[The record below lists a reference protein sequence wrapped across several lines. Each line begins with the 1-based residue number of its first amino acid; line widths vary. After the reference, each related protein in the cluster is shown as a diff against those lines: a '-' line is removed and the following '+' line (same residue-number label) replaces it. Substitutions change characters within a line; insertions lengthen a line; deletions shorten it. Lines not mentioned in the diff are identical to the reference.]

1 MRMYKTQMN
10 DVVYQIWPRS
20 FKDSN
25 GDGIGDLQGI
35 ISKLDYL
42 QALGIKTIW
51 LCPVYVSP
59 NVDYG
64 YDVSDYYNIQP
75 EYGTMADMDQL
86 ISEAKKRG
94 IGILMD
100 LVANHTSSEHPWFK
114 QAISDS
120 NSIYRDYYIFRE
132 GKNGKAPNNWISVF
146 GGPAWTKSTIENE
159 YYLTMFTPQQVDLNW
174 KNPEVRQE
182 IYKIMKFWMNKGIAG
197 FRMDVINII
206 AKAEGLPDKDPHK
219 KGLQFA
225 GDLIVSQPMSH
236 EYLREMYE
244 EVMSKYPGLYL
255 GEGMIVNKDSC
266 AQYCGFDR
274 KELDM
279 MFHFDLVLIGC
290 GPLGKYDFTKLYHW
304 TIPEFKNIFNT
315 WNLTAY
321 ENKFWMGNFL
331 SNHDNGRSVSRFGD
345 EKSFR
350 AESQKALLM
359 STITA
364 YGTPFIYQGEEIGM
378 TNMKVD
384 EKDWEDFEAIS
395 DFKMLKQ
402 MFHLPRFIRLPIIQ
416 KMTRDNARTIMQWD
430 NGSYAGFSNTKPWF
444 VLNPN
449 YQKINVKKDLEDK
462 DSILNFTKELIAF
475 HQTHSALR
483 SGSFAPYLKT
493 HKQILAYTREDENE
507 RFLIL
512 INLDDKPALFKADDY
527 KEMKTQLCNYPTYG
541 PMDNKMVFRPYEAR
555 IVKLV
560 RQNP

>member
-1 MRMYKTQMN
+1 MYKTQMN

-42 QALGIKTIW
+42 ASLGIKMIW

-64 YDVSDYYNIQP
+64 YDISDYYNIQP

-86 ISEAKKRG
+86 IREAKARN

-114 QAISDS
+114 AAMADPKSR
-120 NSIYRDYYIFRE
+120 YRDYYNFKPAR
-132 GKNGKAPNNWISVF
+132 NGKEPNNWISLF
-146 GGPAWTKSTIENE
+146 GGPAWTKSNLPDE
-159 YYLTMFTPQQVDLNW
+159 YYLTMWTPQQVDLNW
-174 KNPEVRQE
+174 ENPEVRQE
-182 IYKIMKFWMNKGIAG
+182 IYKVMKFWMEKGIAG

-225 GDLIVSQPMSH
+225 GDLIVSQPKSH
-236 EYLREMYE
+236 EYLREMYD

-255 GEGMIVNKDSC
+255 GEGMLVNTESC
-266 AQYCGFDR
+266 AQYSGFDR

-290 GPLGKYDFTKLYHW
+290 GPLGKYDFRKLYHW
-304 TIPEFKNIFNT
+304 TIPEFKTIFNK
-315 WNLTAY
+315 WQSASY
-321 ENKFWMGNFL
+321 KDHFWLGNFL
-331 SNHDNGRSVSRFGD
+331 SNHDQGRSVSRFGD
-345 EKSFR
+345 DKKYR
-350 AESQKALLM
+350 VESQKALTTLTM
-359 STITA
+359 CS

-378 TNMKVD
+378 TNCKI
-384 EKDWEDFEAIS
+384 EQEDWEDFEAIN
-395 DFKMLKQ
+395 DYKMLQ
-402 MFHLPRFIRLPIIQ
+402 SMMHVPGFIAKKIVQ

-430 NGSYAGFSNTKPWF
+430 DTQHAGFSKTKPWF

-449 YQKINVKKDLEDK
+449 HKTINVLNDMGDK
-462 DSILNFTKELIAF
+462 NSILNYTKEVIAY
-475 HQTHSALR
+475 HQNHESLR
-483 SGSFAPYLKT
+483 IGSFTPT
-493 HKQILAYTREDENE
+493 MTEHKQILAFIRENE
-507 RFLIL
+507 NEKLL
-512 INLDDKPALFKADDY
+512 VMINLDNKPAIFKADDY
-527 KEMKTQLCNYPTYG
+527 QQMRTQLCNYPTYG
-541 PMDNKMVFRPYEAR
+541 PMDKKMVFRPFEAR
-555 IVKLV
+555 IIALV
-560 RQNP
+560 GQKP